1 MRRPDTLSTISSS
14 LYLEPGPDEVVSRG
28 LDISRILVEGYFGM
42 PCENDDWPSLTEVQK
57 HHSCPGLIIWLH
69 SLLLPEPAGFLDFQT
84 VAEMHPV
91 DVPKA
96 ELHRLVGMVNMSWQA
111 VYQYTELEC
120 QMLATQDAIMRQANA
135 MSDRLSNLFT
145 RGELNEEAVARK
157 MDATEKWRQSKLRD
171 VADQLEGKKRTC
183 LESIH
188 NVLAPT
194 LDVFKMVD
202 RSPGNPIVKLA
213 QRVADDLEPVPE
225 EMQVDEDQDLSGL
238 LQELDEGVQKLTLQD
253 RLRTSQTGILQCL

>member
-1 MRRPDTLSTISSS
+1 MRHPDTLSTISSS
-14 LYLEPGPDEVVSRG
+14 LYLEPGPDEVLNRG

-69 SLLLPEPAGFLDFQT
+69 SLLLPEPAGFLDFPT
-84 VAEMHPV
+84 VAKMHPE

-111 VYQYTELEC
+111 VYQFTELESR
-120 QMLATQDAIMRQANA
+120 MLATQDAIMRQANA

-145 RGELNEEAVARK
+145 RGELSEETVARK
-157 MDATEKWRQSKLRD
+157 MDATEKWRQSKLTD
-171 VADQLEGKKRTC
+171 VADQLEVKKRSC
-183 LESIH
+183 LENIH
-188 NVLAPT
+188 NALALT
-194 LDVFKMVD
+194 LDVWRMVEASRGD
-202 RSPGNPIVKLA
+202 PIVKIA
-213 QRVADDLEPVPE
+213 QKVADDLGPVCE
-225 EMQVDEDQDLSGL
+225 DMHVDEEEDLFGL

-253 RLRTSQTGILQCL
+253 RLHTSHDQPSP